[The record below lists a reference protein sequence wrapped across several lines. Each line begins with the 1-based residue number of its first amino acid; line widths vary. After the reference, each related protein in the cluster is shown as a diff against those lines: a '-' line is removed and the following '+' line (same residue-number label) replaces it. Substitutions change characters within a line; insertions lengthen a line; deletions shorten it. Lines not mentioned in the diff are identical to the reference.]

1 MQNKAGLVIIGAGIV
16 GCGVAYYLSRRGWR
30 DIVVLEQGP
39 LFETGGSTTHA
50 PGLVFQI
57 NPSRVMAEFAKQ
69 TVDMYS
75 SFELDGEPCW
85 TSVGSLE
92 VAWTPERLEDLK
104 RKVGLAKTWG
114 IEAEVI
120 DTEESIRRLPF
131 LSDRILGSMWTPTD
145 GLAKAPKACEAMS
158 RESRKS
164 GVSFH
169 AHTRVTDIEV
179 ARGRVR
185 AVQTDKGRIETGM
198 VLAAG
203 GIWGPII
210 GKMAGVEIPLYPMQ
224 HLLAWTAPLPE
235 LRGETAEA
243 SHPILRHQDEALY
256 FRQRGEGYAI
266 GSYQHEPLLVEA
278 DDILPHHEAPR
289 MPSIVPW
296 TPEHFERALEVTAEV
311 LPGDKA
317 AAVVRLQEAGKRV
330 AVVGDGI
337 NDAPALAQ
345 ADLGIAVGTGA
356 DVAVEA
362 SDLTIVGGD
371 LRAVPDAIALSRR
384 TLATIKVNLF
394 WAFAYNVAAIPL
406 AATGVLSPMAAAAA
420 MGASSLFVVTN
431 SLRLRRFRSIR
442 S

>member
-1 MQNKAGLVIIGAGIV
+1 MQNRAGLVIIGAGIV

-120 DTEESIRRLPF
+120 DTEESTRRLPF

-169 AHTRVTDIEV
+169 AHTTVTDIEV
-179 ARGRVR
+179 ERGRVR
-185 AVQTDKGRIETGM
+185 AVRTDKGRIETDM

-203 GIWGPII
+203 GIWGPLI
-210 GKMAGVEIPLYPMQ
+210 AGWRASISPCTRCSTCWPGPRLCRSCGVRRPRLLIPFCATRTRRCTSP
-224 HLLAWTAPLPE
+224 A
-235 LRGETAEA
+235 R
-243 SHPILRHQDEALY
+243 
-256 FRQRGEGYAI
+256 EGYAI

-278 DDILPHHEAPR
+278 DEILPHEEAPR

-296 TPEHFERALEVTAEV
+296 TPEHFERALEVTADV
-311 LPGDKA
+311 LP
-317 AAVVRLQEAGKRV
+317 RLKGVELVDVYNGMFSFTPTPSRDGRV
-330 AVVGDGI
+330 A
-337 NDAPALAQ
+337 
-345 ADLGIAVGTGA
+345 
-356 DVAVEA
+356 
-362 SDLTIVGGD
+362 
-371 LRAVPDAIALSRR
+371 RR
-384 TLATIKVNLF
+384 
-394 WAFAYNVAAIPL
+394 
-406 AATGVLSPMAAAAA
+406 
-420 MGASSLFVVTN
+420 
-431 SLRLRRFRSIR
+431 
-442 S
+442 